1 MRSFS
6 ETKKSFT
13 KSEILSSLEGISFG
27 LVDGSICALG
37 AAVGIVTAT
46 NDPFLAVLSIL
57 IFGLSDSFGNSA
69 GFYLSQVSERNIQ
82 IMRKR
87 MGRTQHVHTTG
98 ELFLNGVLT
107 FVSTFIIYIL
117 IGLPF
122 VFLPLEQA
130 LISAVIIAALVTFL
144 LGAYNA
150 NIIKKDVIKTGMF
163 YSGITVA
170 TAIICYLFGLL
181 LNNLF
186 F

>member
-6 ETKKSFT
+6 KTNKRFT
-13 KSEILSSLEGISFG
+13 NSELVSSLEGISFG

-82 IMRKR
+82 IMRRR
-87 MGRTQHVHTTG
+87 MGRKQHVHTSG
-98 ELFLNGVLT
+98 ELFLNGALT
-107 FVSTFIIYIL
+107 FVSTFLIYLL
-117 IGLPF
+117 IGIPF
-122 VFLPLEQA
+122 VFLKLEPA
-130 LISAVIIAALVTFL
+130 LISAVIIAALVTFS

-150 NIIKKDVIKTGMF
+150 NLIKKDIIKTGLF

-170 TAIICYLFGLL
+170 TAIICYLFGML
-181 LNNLF
+181 LNKLF